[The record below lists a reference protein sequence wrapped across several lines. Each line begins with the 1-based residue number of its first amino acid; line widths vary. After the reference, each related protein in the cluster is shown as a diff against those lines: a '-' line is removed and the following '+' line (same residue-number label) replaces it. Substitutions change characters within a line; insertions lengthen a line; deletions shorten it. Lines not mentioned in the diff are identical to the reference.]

1 MREINITKDASITLN
16 RQTGLFNVWDCN
28 REKVLYSSTNILDA
42 DAYQVEYQERINK
55 QQPNKYAVKQYKQ
68 GDAIE
73 VLLFNDGGYEGL
85 LEVSF
90 PVRVNAYFDCAIS
103 IRVSSSE
110 LKRVGADREVF
121 SGAFY
126 VPFIGAEYTAIL

>member
-1 MREINITKDASITLN
+1 MKEIKITKDASITLN

-42 DAYQVEYQERINK
+42 DAYQVEYQESINK

-73 VLLFNDGGYEGL
+73 VLLLGDGDYKELEGL
-85 LEVSF
+85 FF
-90 PVRVNAYFDCAIS
+90 PVRVTAIYRS
-103 IRVSSSE
+103 LTLIQVSSSE
-110 LKRVGADREVF
+110 FRRRGADKGIF
-121 SGAFY
+121 SGDDYYSFAN
-126 VPFIGAEYTAIL
+126 AEYTAIL